1 MWLRPPFPCRRTYL
15 RSWHAQLFV
24 LCAASADFRMRN
36 SDRHNPGACLRSYI
50 AKSTDLAIS
59 ISSLSHPFSCLHG
72 AHQMAYS
79 VDPGMHVI
87 FRHTRVRFTLAFTVN
102 NSGYHHHLVS
112 HKL

>member
-1 MWLRPPFPCRRTYL
+1 
-15 RSWHAQLFV
+15 
-24 LCAASADFRMRN
+24 
-36 SDRHNPGACLRSYI
+36 
-50 AKSTDLAIS
+50 
-59 ISSLSHPFSCLHG
+59 
-72 AHQMAYS
+72 MAYS